1 MYPGITGKSWRLGDL
16 AGGGSTTVGPHI
28 GQITSM
34 EPAKTKDGD
43 EQIKFVAKLYDG
55 GAHTWYRTLSE
66 NAIWTFANDLLAAG
80 ADSNVELMNPP
91 NAAQYIAAFQ
101 QGFVGRVFEILVTQK
116 AGSDFLNTKLVR
128 VVQVGPDG
136 MPIGAG
142 TPTSPSGPAHGAPAE
157 NVPQQVAP
165 PAVAPGMSFGGPA
178 QAPVVPQAQ
187 AAPFGAPPAPAG
199 FPPASASPFG
209 GAPAAPGNVTDLF
222 RRG

>member
-55 GAHTWYRTLSE
+55 GAHTYYRTLSE
-66 NAIWTFANDLLAAG
+66 SAIWVFANDLLAAG
-80 ADSNVELMNPP
+80 ADASAELPNPP
-91 NAAQYIAAFQ
+91 NAAQYIAMFQ
-101 QGFVGRVFEILVTQK
+101 SGFVGRVFEILVTQK

-128 VVQVGPDG
+128 VVAVGPDG
-136 MPIGAG
+136 LPIGAG
-142 TPTSPSGPAHGAPAE
+142 TPTSPSGPAAGAPAM

-165 PAVAPGMSFGGPA
+165 AAVAPGMTFGGPG
-178 QAPVVPQAQ
+178 QAPVAPQ
-187 AAPFGAPPAPAG
+187 APPAAFGGGVVPAG
-199 FPPASASPFG
+199 FPPASGTPFG
-209 GAPAAPGNVTDLF
+209 GAPAGAANVTDLF